1 MKAIK
6 STSVSDDEVRVLLDR
21 YKCPSRSD
29 AVPRKYR
36 FPSNVSIT
44 AAKQEEVPM
53 ASQESPSLYERLG
66 GIYSIATVVDDLIDR
81 VMADPRLN
89 ANPLVETAIA
99 ALAATTTLVSALPS
113 TAQYSIEN
121 VEASLDDESS
131 RIEIR
136 VDGQVGV
143 ANGNVTLQ
151 ELSFQVTTL
160 AKL

>member
-1 MKAIK
+1 MVAVTPTNLQKIEFDTTTAEGPSRVTIV
-6 STSVSDDEVRVLLDR
+6 SGTLSVSGGGAFSGSIGFENQN
-21 YKCPSRSD
+21 
-29 AVPRKYR
+29 
-36 FPSNVSIT
+36 FNVS
-44 AAKQEEVPM
+44 A
-53 ASQESPSLYERLG
+53 L
-66 GIYSIATVVDDLIDR
+66 VDPTLTPGQFR
-81 VMADPRLN
+81 KA
-89 ANPLVETAIA
+89 TAIA

-121 VEASLDDESS
+121 VEASLDDESG